1 VSDRLKDLQ
10 RQRNLALEQ
19 LAWLDREIAAA
30 GGTVP
35 ARAPGTSPVATAP
48 APVAPS
54 PAALSGESAVAVEA
68 IMAKYQRETDSLPG
82 KVKLGCFIYFA
93 LAFLI
98 VGLGV
103 LALYLYTSRK

>member
-1 VSDRLKDLQ
+1 MSDRLKDLQ
-10 RQRNLALEQ
+10 RQRSLALEQ

-35 ARAPGTSPVATAP
+35 ARTPGTSPVVS
-48 APVAPS
+48 APVAP
-54 PAALSGESAVAVEA
+54 PAALSGESAVAAEA
-68 IMAKYQRETDSLPG
+68 IMAKYKRETDSLPG

-93 LAFLI
+93 IACLI